1 MHRPGSCKPYI
12 RNPDPL
18 RRLQPVPP
26 GGRVSYVA
34 VVTQYERK
42 KGIYFTL
49 RAHCLAP
56 VALVELPPLYAF
68 QEPPVLGEWPDSSL
82 GVGAANACPPPATSS
97 SLPSPLSPTP

>member
-82 GVGAANACPPPATSS
+82 GVGAAPA
-97 SLPSPLSPTP
+97 